1 MASTV
6 ATPPSHE
13 FSALTDGSHD
23 SFPVLIHDDLPNEE
37 EVLHEAAPPAHSL
50 SYRADIDGLRTV
62 AVVPVVIFHAYPTS
76 FAGGFIG
83 VDIFFVI
90 SGFLISGILF
100 KQFKAAKFT
109 YSDFYARRI
118 RRIFPGL
125 LLMLIATVSLGC
137 AWYLATPLKSMAATL
152 TAGCVF
158 GANIQVLTLK
168 MGYFDAS
175 IKENPLLH
183 LWSLGVEEQF
193 YIFWPLF
200 ASLVMKLSYR
210 KAILAQVFVLVAS
223 FVCNVAFL
231 GYGGT
236 NNYAFYFPLSRFWQ
250 MAVGGLLSYINLQ
263 NKVMVA
269 HQGLCHVL
277 ALLGLGALVLGFVI
291 INEEDAFPGFW
302 ALLPTAGAA
311 LLIASGP
318 NTFVHKYFLSLY
330 PMVWIGQLSYAWYLW
345 HWPLLVFAKA
355 HWPQTELRPW
365 YAMPY
370 AMVILSLLLS
380 VFTLYGVE
388 NHLRRRKAKWLVPLL
403 SALMVVM
410 AMLGICIQ
418 LYPTAFSALETS
430 GPLPPS
436 RGPIVNATDTEPPN
450 MSKPPMFEQPT
461 AAKIR
466 AAIDEH
472 DDGPGYSWTEK
483 DGPYGWA
490 PESSVLNPNKPSVT
504 YVVGDSHGHMLKI
517 RYSHLNTLAANASA
531 PLRFPSAVFFTANG
545 MPPLSCNS
553 DHTNA
558 VEAIKMV
565 KPKSVL
571 YASDWKQFL
580 RFGSSSASASAS
592 PRCCT
597 RSYADACDY
606 QSKGDVEAMI
616 KTLTDE
622 LTSFTKLGIKVYV
635 AGLNPEGKE
644 FNPKNMLS
652 GSGVGKVDP
661 VSRAA
666 YEATPQIAYLHQ
678 LLLAATKTANATLI
692 NFADNQC
699 YKDTCQVL
707 SNVGE
712 PIMRDDDHF
721 RPAYVMHYL
730 SVIDQVIDAARY

>member
-1 MASTV
+1 MASTHLD
-6 ATPPSHE
+6 ATPPSRTQHE

-23 SFPVLIHDDLPNEE
+23 SFPVLIHDDDGPNEE
-37 EVLHEAAPPAHSL
+37 EVLHEVAPPAHSL

-62 AVVPVVIFHAYPTS
+62 AVVPVVIFHAYPTA

-100 KQFKAAKFT
+100 KQFKASKFT

-125 LLMLIATVSLGC
+125 LLMLIATVSIGC
-137 AWYLATPLKSMAATL
+137 AWYLAPALKSMAATL

-200 ASLVMKLSYR
+200 ASLVIKLSYR

-269 HQGLCHVL
+269 HHGLCHVL
-277 ALLGLGALVLGFVI
+277 ALLGLAALVVGFFI

-302 ALLPTAGAA
+302 ALLPTAGAG

-318 NTFVHKYFLSLY
+318 HTFVHKYFLSLY

-370 AMVILSLLLS
+370 SMVLLSLLLS

-388 NHLRRRKAKWLVPLL
+388 NHLRRRKAAWLVPLL

-418 LYPTAFSALETS
+418 LYPTAFSALET
-430 GPLPPS
+430 
-436 RGPIVNATDTEPPN
+436 
-450 MSKPPMFEQPT
+450 
-461 AAKIR
+461 
-466 AAIDEH
+466 
-472 DDGPGYSWTEK
+472 
-483 DGPYGWA
+483 A
-490 PESSVLNPNKPSVT
+490 P
-504 YVVGDSHGHMLKI
+504 H
-517 RYSHLNTLAANASA
+517 
-531 PLRFPSAVFFTANG
+531 RFPSAVFYTANG
-545 MPPLSCNS
+545 MPPLSCNA
-553 DHTNA
+553 DHAKA
-558 VEAIKMV
+558 VDAIKTV

-622 LTSFTKLGIKVYV
+622 LTSFTKLGIQVYV

-666 YEATPQIAYLHQ
+666 YEAMPQIAYLNR
-678 LLLAATKTANATLI
+678 LLVAATKAANATLI

-699 YKDTCQVL
+699 YRDTCQVL

-721 RPAYVMHYL
+721 RPAYVKHYL